1 MYVLTKRGR
10 SHANQHSLALHRL
23 PIISYT
29 GTIKS
34 QEAAMSDADKRTD
47 VALFRYTL
55 ILPLLRGQCP
65 PGGKQQMRRQIAAQ
79 QHDIPHSSR
88 HAVSTTTLAR
98 WERIYQEK
106 GFEGLKPKPR
116 SDSGQS
122 RALSSETLDRAE
134 ALKREQP
141 LRSARSVIRILSLDQ
156 TNPVSEAR
164 IAPRTLR
171 RHLTRRGATAAQILS
186 QQRPKPYRRF
196 ERTHFG
202 DLWQGDAMDGPY
214 LPDPAHPDRQ
224 RQVFLFAFLDDHSR
238 LVPHA
243 QFYWNEQLP
252 RMEDCLKRAILR
264 YGRPLALY
272 VDRGKVYTSKQLDTI
287 CATLGIQRILGTPYY
302 PEGRGKIE
310 RFFQFVQSDFLPE
323 LARSSITT
331 LRQLNESLLAWIEV
345 VYYCKLHTETGQAPL
360 ERFRQDP
367 APTVRPANPEEL
379 RHAFLHREQRKVT
392 KTDTFSFRRNRYRV
406 PAYLRRQSI
415 DIRYDPFDLTRIEVW
430 FNGTFLQLAEPDHI
444 VTTIHPDVE
453 PDPVPTP
460 TPDTGLDYLALLRAE
475 RERLIQEQL
484 DGIHFSQLAQ
494 PTTDLQEKEN
504 DDLVQ

>member
-1 MYVLTKRGR
+1 
-10 SHANQHSLALHRL
+10 
-23 PIISYT
+23 
-29 GTIKS
+29 
-34 QEAAMSDADKRTD
+34 MSNADKRTAI
-47 VALFRYTL
+47 ALFRYTL
-55 ILPLLRGQCP
+55 ILPLLRGHYP
-65 PGGKQQMRRQIAAQ
+65 PGGKEQLRRQLAVQ
-79 QHDIPHSSR
+79 HHDIPHSSR
-88 HAVSTTTLAR
+88 RSVSTTTLAR

-116 SDSGQS
+116 SDSDQC
-122 RALSSETLDRAE
+122 RAISSETLDRAE

-141 LRSARSVIRILSLDQ
+141 LRSARSIIQILSLDQ
-156 TNPVSEAR
+156 TNPLSEAR

-171 RHLTRRGATAAQILS
+171 RHLTRRGATAAKLLS

-214 LPDPAHPDRQ
+214 LPDPANPDRQ

-272 VDRGKVYTSKQLDTI
+272 VDRGKVYTSKHLDTI

-310 RFFQFVQSDFLPE
+310 RFFQFVQSDFMPE
-323 LARSSITT
+323 LARSSVTT

-345 VYYCKLHTETGQAPL
+345 IYHHKLHTETGQAPL
-360 ERFRQDP
+360 ERHRQDP
-367 APTVRPANPEEL
+367 TPAVRPADPEEL
-379 RHAFLHREQRKVT
+379 RHAFLHRETRKVT
-392 KTDTFSFRRNRYRV
+392 KADTFSFRRNRYRV
-406 PAYLRRQSI
+406 PAYLRRQSVE
-415 DIRYDPFDLTRIEVW
+415 IRYDPFDLTRIEVW
-430 FNGTFLQLAEPDHI
+430 FNDTFLQVAEPDKI
-444 VTTIHPDVE
+444 VTTVHPDVE
-453 PDPVPTP
+453 PDPVPAP
-460 TPDTGLDYLALLRAE
+460 SPDITLDYLALLRAE
-475 RERLIQEQL
+475 REHLIQQQL
-484 DGIHFSQLAQ
+484 DGIHFTQLEQ
-494 PTTDLQEKEN
+494 PTHKEQE
-504 DDLVQ
+504 DDDRTP